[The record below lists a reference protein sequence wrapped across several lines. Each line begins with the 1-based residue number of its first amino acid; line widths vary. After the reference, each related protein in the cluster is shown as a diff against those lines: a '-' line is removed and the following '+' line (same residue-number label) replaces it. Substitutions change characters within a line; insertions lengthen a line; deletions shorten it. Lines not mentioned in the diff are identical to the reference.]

1 MFDNRFTVLAAD
13 DHPVVLSGIRLLLRS
28 EADFDLVAETHDA
41 ATTLA
46 AVERLVPDL
55 VILDLWMGGN
65 DGFELLKQIRACWP
79 EIRILAYS
87 MNDERVFGRRVLQA
101 GAAGYLMKSHGLD
114 ELLKALRVVADGGR
128 YVSAALAAELAD
140 TALRSIQDPAKPAV
154 LAALTDRELQILRL
168 IGSGQTTAFIAET
181 LHISPKTVG
190 AHREHL
196 KDKLGLTDAAALARH
211 AALLVESRVL

>member
-65 DGFELLKQIRACWP
+65 DGFELLKQIR
-79 EIRILAYS
+79 AYS

-211 AALLVESRVL
+211 AALLVEARVL

>member
-65 DGFELLKQIRACWP
+65 DGFELLK
-79 EIRILAYS
+79 
-87 MNDERVFGRRVLQA
+87 
-101 GAAGYLMKSHGLD
+101 
-114 ELLKALRVVADGGR
+114 ALRVVADGGR

-181 LHISPKTVG
+181 LHIRAKTVG

-211 AALLVESRVL
+211 AALLVEARVL